1 MVTGWPGRMSRSSPS
16 LKLAV
21 TQMSSRGTM
30 ARRGWPGCTTWP
42 TSTVFLLTT
51 PPSGAL
57 IEVCSRSSRAR
68 STAARACATWASAPA
83 ARERDIAT
91 CSDAVPAWVRLA
103 WAPCTPASA
112 SRSWATAPSCSARG
126 GGGTD
131 RRVVLLPRHL
141 VLGHQRFQALEV
153 LRRLGGLGLRLPDP
167 GLGHPDPRGGGGDV
181 AVGRLHLARGGG
193 GRPGDPRTRALRPRE
208 GRAQPGPP
216 PRT

>member
-57 IEVCSRSSRAR
+57 IEVCSRSRRAR
-68 STAARACATWASAPA
+68 FALGGHR
-83 ARERDIAT
+83 
-91 CSDAVPAWVRLA
+91 
-103 WAPCTPASA
+103 PCVL
-112 SRSWATAPSCSARG
+112 RARG

-193 GRPGDPRTRALRPRE
+193 GPPGGARTRA
-208 GRAQPGPP
+208 PP
-216 PRT
+216 PRGRPRPLRLRAPEGDPLRCVGDLRR